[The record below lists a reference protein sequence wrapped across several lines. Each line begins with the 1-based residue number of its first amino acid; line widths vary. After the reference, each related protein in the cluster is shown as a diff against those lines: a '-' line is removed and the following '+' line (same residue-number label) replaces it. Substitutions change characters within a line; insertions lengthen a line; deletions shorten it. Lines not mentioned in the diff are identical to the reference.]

1 MLSSHVA
8 IDIELCRKRQ
18 GVHGA
23 LCVINKRY
31 VIIRLDGARQIAV
44 ANQNPN
50 VFAHEELVQIPPQ
63 PILIQWVGLKRP
75 RFLISRLLHKRPG
88 KASESL
94 PDGPHIGR

>member
-1 MLSSHVA
+1 MLSSHVS
-8 IDIELCRKRQ
+8 IDTKLCRKRQ

-23 LCVINKRY
+23 LRMINKRY
-31 VIIRLDGARQIAV
+31 VIIRFDGARQIAV

-50 VFAHEELVQIPPQ
+50 VFAHEELVQIPSQ

>member
-1 MLSSHVA
+1 MLSFHVA
-8 IDIELCRKRQ
+8 IDVELCRKRQ
-18 GVHGA
+18 RVHGA

-31 VIIRLDGARQIAV
+31 VIIRLDRARQIAV
-44 ANQNPN
+44 ADQDPN

-75 RFLISRLLHKRPG
+75 RLLISRLLHKRPR